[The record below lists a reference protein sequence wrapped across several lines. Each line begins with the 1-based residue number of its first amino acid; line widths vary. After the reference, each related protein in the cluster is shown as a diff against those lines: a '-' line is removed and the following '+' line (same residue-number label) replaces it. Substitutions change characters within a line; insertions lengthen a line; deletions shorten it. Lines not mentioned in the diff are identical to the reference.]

1 MKNEE
6 LPTLRRFAEIGKELN
21 FELEDFRKMHSAF
34 RKLIFLKKCYLPSE
48 KKQASIVFDKN
59 RELLGERMKW
69 INDFMKSKG
78 FDENVFRDLTDYET
92 CSEDYDYYYELKTPE
107 QLKEEE
113 EARKKKVKKKFHD
126 KN

>member
-6 LPTLRRFAEIGKELN
+6 LPTLRRFAEIGREKLN
-21 FELEDFRKMHSAF
+21 FNSEDFRKMHYAF
-34 RKLIFLKKCYLPSE
+34 RKLVVLRKCYLPSE
-48 KKQASIVFDKN
+48 KKQSSIAFDKN
-59 RELLGERMKW
+59 REEFGEKMKW

-92 CSEDYDYYYELKTPE
+92 CSEDYDYYYELKAPK

-113 EARKKKVKKKFHD
+113 EARKKSEEEISR
-126 KN
+126 